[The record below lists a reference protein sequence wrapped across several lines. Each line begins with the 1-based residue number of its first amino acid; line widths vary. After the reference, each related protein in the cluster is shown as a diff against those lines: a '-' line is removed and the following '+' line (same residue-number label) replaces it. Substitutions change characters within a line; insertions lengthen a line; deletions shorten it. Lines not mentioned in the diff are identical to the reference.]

1 MKNSILISAIL
12 AFTHVASATQ
22 ILSYYPIAKAG
33 KITARIYTG
42 FMEDGFS
49 RAPNTCYLGS
59 ANGVCALIKTAQQ
72 EADRRYSSGDH
83 GTFTI
88 LSCKAE
94 GTTVKLIYD
103 RVSDYPQDSSDKNI
117 RLDIKACS
125 DQ

>member
-1 MKNSILISAIL
+1 MKISILISAIL
-12 AFTHVASATQ
+12 AFTQVASATQ
-22 ILSYYPIAKAG
+22 VLSYYPQSKDG

-59 ANGVCALIKTAQQ
+59 ANGVCAIIKTAQQ

-88 LSCKAE
+88 LSCKVE
-94 GTTVKLIYD
+94 GTIVKLNYD
-103 RVSDYPQDSSDKNI
+103 RVSDYPQDSGDKNI
-117 RLDIKACS
+117 KLDIKACS

>member
-1 MKNSILISAIL
+1 MKKLIFISAIL
-12 AFTHVASATQ
+12 AFSQVAVATQ
-22 ILSYYPIAKAG
+22 ILSYYPKNKDG
-33 KITARIYTG
+33 KITASIYSG

-59 ANGVCALIKTAQQ
+59 ASGVCALLKIAQQ

-88 LSCKAE
+88 LSCKVE
-94 GTTVKLIYD
+94 GSVVKLNYD
-103 RVSDYPQDSSDKNI
+103 RVSDYPQDADDKNI
-117 RLDIKACS
+117 KLDIQACS